1 MSNLTV
7 NFNDRELEL
16 SFGLKCL
23 NTIDRALGLE
33 VEQMSVGQGIRML
46 APNLDLGN
54 IVALGQIL
62 KAGLSHHKNP
72 PNDEDV
78 MDILD
83 EIELNQGLEA
93 FGKECLKELGKRP
106 STATLIPDE
115 MKDDYV
121 KAKTKKDKKKKEE
134 MQEMDE
140 A

>member
-7 NFNDRELEL
+7 NFNNRELEL

-23 NTIDRALGLE
+23 NTLDRALGLE
-33 VEQMSVGQGIRML
+33 VEQMSIGQGIRML

-54 IVALGQIL
+54 IVALGQII
-62 KAGLSHHKNP
+62 KAGLSHHKNA
-72 PNDEDV
+72 PNDEDI

-83 EIELNQGLEA
+83 EIEMNQGLEA

-106 STATLIPDE
+106 STATLIPEE
-115 MKDDYV
+115 MQQYV
-121 KAKTKKDKKKKEE
+121 TAKTKKSKKKEAKE
-134 MQEMDE
+134 TDE